1 MERTQ
6 RQGLTRRG
14 ALASVAALG
23 LTGPARAADL
33 PLTGRPVQG
42 GFLFGRARPD
52 AEVRLDGAAV
62 AQAAASGLFVIGF
75 DRDAAASAM
84 LEVRSPG
91 GGFVH
96 ALSIEKG
103 VFPEQRIDGLPPQT
117 VEPTDPAVLERIRRE
132 TEVKAAAFASVAP
145 GDDFRDGFAWPLEAV
160 RVTSAWGSQRILNG
174 TPARPHYGV
183 DMAAPIGA
191 PIRAPAA
198 GVVVLAEPDMHF
210 EGGITAI
217 DHGQGLISI
226 YLHQSRQQV
235 RRGDQVARGQLI
247 GAVGMTGR
255 ATGPHLCWRMK
266 WRGRNLD
273 PSLMVGA
280 HAPA

>member
-1 MERTQ
+1 MERAE
-6 RQGLTRRG
+6 RQSLTRRG

-23 LTGPARAADL
+23 LAGPARAADL
-33 PLTGRPVQG
+33 PLSGRPVQG
-42 GFLFGRARPD
+42 GFVFGRARPG
-52 AEVRLDGAAV
+52 AEVRLDGLAVSEASAA
-62 AQAAASGLFVIGF
+62 GLFVVGF
-75 DRDAAASAM
+75 DRDAGPSAL
-84 LEVRSPG
+84 LEVRSPRG
-91 GGFVH
+91 AIVH
-96 ALSIEKG
+96 ALAIEKG

-117 VEPTDPAVLERIRRE
+117 VEPTDPAVLARIRRE
-132 TEVKAAAFASVAP
+132 AAVKAAAFASVAP
-145 GDDFRDGFAWPLEAV
+145 GDGFRDGLAWPLDDV

-174 TPARPHYGV
+174 TPARPHYGL
-183 DMAAPIGA
+183 DLAAPAGT
-191 PIRAPAA
+191 PIRAPAP

-210 EGGITAI
+210 EGGVTAI

-226 YLHQSRQQV
+226 YLHQSEQGV
-235 RRGDQVARGQLI
+235 RSGDPVERGQVI

-280 HAPA
+280 RAPA